1 MKKKISPR
9 AFLPL
14 AIFLVLVVF
23 LAIGLRL
30 NPRELP
36 STLIDQPAPDF
47 LLPQLGQPNQTFSP
61 RAMRGQ
67 EWLLNVWGS
76 WCVACGQEHPTLVAF
91 ARQQVLPIV
100 GLNYKDSHEAATDWL
115 KRLGDPYQLTA
126 VDADGRIGI
135 EYGVYGAP
143 ETFLI
148 DREGIIRHK
157 YIGPLTPEVI
167 EQDLLPRLQQLRT
180 PAAP

>member
-1 MKKKISPR
+1 
-9 AFLPL
+9 
-14 AIFLVLVVF
+14 
-23 LAIGLRL
+23 
-30 NPRELP
+30 
-36 STLIDQPAPDF
+36 
-47 LLPQLGQPNQTFSP
+47 
-61 RAMRGQ
+61 MRGQ

-157 YIGPLTPEVI
+157 YIGPLTPELI
-167 EQDLLPRLQQLRT
+167 EQDLLPLQQQLRT